1 MNVWNRSLLSTLACV
16 AVGLGACGGEG
27 GDGSLSGV
35 PAVDSPEDPF
45 EEGKMDSPIPDR
57 EDLSTLDS
65 LGSSG
70 PSPVAEASGL
80 ALRRAPGE
88 TELIV
93 IGDRDH
99 VVAVASLHDG
109 EDLSGLVFEHHDVS
123 ELFPEASGSQW
134 EAVDVDGEGRLFLLE
149 EQPGAVHVLSSDL
162 STRLHTID
170 LDVSDSV
177 LENDWEEE
185 PNSRGEG
192 LVLGKGGHLIVLKE
206 KRPSL
211 IVEFGPEHDEPLGY
225 WRADRGDGAA
235 VDFPLPAGEFSRFVP
250 LAIWQFRSKVRD
262 LLTDMSELAVG
273 PDGYLHVLSGDARVL
288 ARISD
293 DLDPED
299 SSKLSIDLA
308 WKVPKA
314 VANPEGL
321 VVLRPFE
328 FLIASDDKGS
338 ENLFHFWAKD

>member
-1 MNVWNRSLLSTLACV
+1 MAV
-16 AVGLGACGGEG
+16 ALGACGGEG
-27 GDGSLSGV
+27 GDSLSGV

-45 EEGKMDSPIPDR
+45 DEGKTDSPIPAR
-57 EDLSTLDS
+57 ENLSTLDS

-80 ALRRAPGE
+80 ALRRDPEG

-99 VVAVASLHDG
+99 VVATASLDD
-109 EDLSGLVFEHHDVS
+109 EADLSSLVFDHHDVS
-123 ELFPEASGSQW
+123 ELFPGASGSQW
-134 EAVDVDGEGRLFLLE
+134 EAVDVDREGRLFLLE
-149 EQPGAVHVLSSDL
+149 EQPGTVHVLSPDL
-162 STRLHTID
+162 SALLHTIE
-170 LDVSDSV
+170 LDVSDTV
-177 LENDWEEE
+177 LSNDWEAE

-192 LVLGKGGHLIVLKE
+192 LVLGLGGHLIVLKE

-211 IVEFGPEHDEPLGY
+211 IVEFGPEDDEPLGY
-225 WRADRGDGAA
+225 WRADREDGAA
-235 VDFPLPAGEFSRFVP
+235 VDFPLPPGEFSRFVP

-314 VANPEGL
+314 VSNPEGL

-328 FLIASDDKGS
+328 FLIASDDGGS
-338 ENLFHFWAKD
+338 ENLFHFWAKE